1 MSQQT
6 PAGGQRNTGTAPR
19 SAPRSGGSG
28 GIAGGGT
35 VFAAVLLSL
44 SGLLDVFQGIAAIAE
59 DDVYAR
65 VGNYVFEFDLTAWGW
80 IHLILGI
87 IVVLTAVGLFMGANW
102 ARAAGIC
109 LAGLSM
115 IANFL
120 WLPYQPWWAITILAI
135 DVFIIWALCSSWSHT
150 HTAD

>member
-6 PAGGQRNTGTAPR
+6 PAGGQWKNTGAAPGN
-19 SAPRSGGSG
+19 AHRSGDG
-28 GIAGGGT
+28 GGVAGGGT

-44 SGLLDVFQGIAAIAE
+44 SGVLGILQGITAIAK

-80 IHLILGI
+80 IHLVLGI

-102 ARAAGIC
+102 ARATGIV
-109 LAGLSM
+109 LASLSA

-120 WLPYQPWWAITILAI
+120 WLPYQPWWALTILAI
-135 DVFIIWALCSSWSHT
+135 DVFVIWALCTSWT
-150 HTAD
+150 HSTE

>member
-6 PAGGQRNTGTAPR
+6 PTGGHRNTGPTPN
-19 SAPRSGGSG
+19 SAPRSGGG
-28 GIAGGGT
+28 GVAHGGT
-35 VFAAVLLSL
+35 VFAAVLLSV
-44 SGLLDVFQGIAAIAE
+44 SGVLALLQGIAAIAE

-65 VGNYVFEFDLTAWGW
+65 VGNYVFEFDLTSWGW

-87 IVVLTAVGLFMGANW
+87 VIVLTGVGLFSGANW
-102 ARAAGIC
+102 ARVAGIG

-120 WLPYQPWWAITILAI
+120 WLPYQPWWAITLLAI

-150 HTAD
+150 SD

>member
-6 PAGGQRNTGTAPR
+6 PAGGQWNARTTPGDV
-19 SAPRSGGSG
+19 PRSGGGVAS
-28 GIAGGGT
+28 GGT
-35 VFAAVLLSL
+35 VFAAVLLTV
-44 SGLLDVFQGIAAIAE
+44 SGALAVLQGIAAIAK

-65 VGNYVFEFDLTAWGW
+65 VGSYVFEFDLTAWGW

-87 IVVLTAVGLFMGANW
+87 IIVVTGVGLFKGANW
-102 ARAAGIC
+102 ARVAGVG

-120 WLPYQPWWAITILAI
+120 WLPYQPWWALTLLAI

-150 HTAD
+150 AD

>member
-6 PAGGQRNTGTAPR
+6 PAGGQWQNTGRAPGNGH
-19 SAPRSGGSG
+19 RSGGG
-28 GIAGGGT
+28 GLAGGGT
-35 VFAAVLLSL
+35 VFAAVLLSI
-44 SGLLDVFQGIAAIAE
+44 SGLLAVFQGIAALAK

-65 VGNYVFEFDLTAWGW
+65 VGDYVFEFDLTAWGW

-87 IVVLTAVGLFMGANW
+87 IVVLAAVGLFMGSDW
-102 ARAAGIC
+102 ARALGIT
-109 LAGLSM
+109 LAALSA

-135 DVFIIWALCSSWSHT
+135 DVFIIWALCASWT
-150 HTAD
+150 HTTD

>member
-6 PAGGQRNTGTAPR
+6 PAGEQWNAGRAAD
-19 SAPRSGGSG
+19 APRSGGG
-28 GIAGGGT
+28 GMAHGGT

-44 SGLLDVFQGIAAIAE
+44 AGLLDIFQGIGAIAK

-65 VGNYVFEFDLTAWGW
+65 VGDYVFKFNLTSWGW

-87 IVVLTAVGLFMGANW
+87 VIVLTAVGLFMGSNW
-102 ARAAGIC
+102 ARVAGVG
-109 LAGLSM
+109 LAGLSL

-120 WLPYQPWWAITILAI
+120 WLPYQPWWAITLMAI
-135 DVFIIWALCSSWSHT
+135 DVFIIWALCSSWSHS
-150 HTAD
+150 AD

>member
-6 PAGGQRNTGTAPR
+6 PAGGQWNARTTPGD
-19 SAPRSGGSG
+19 APRSGGGVAS
-28 GIAGGGT
+28 GGT
-35 VFAAVLLSL
+35 VFAAVLLTV
-44 SGLLDVFQGIAAIAE
+44 SGALAVLQGIAAIAE

-65 VGNYVFEFDLTAWGW
+65 IGSYVFEFDLTAWGW

-87 IVVLTAVGLFMGANW
+87 IIVVTGVGLFKGANW
-102 ARAAGIC
+102 ARVAGVG

-120 WLPYQPWWAITILAI
+120 WLPYQPWWALAILAI
-135 DVFIIWALCSSWSHT
+135 DVFIIWALCAGWSHT
-150 HTAD
+150 AD